1 MVFAVLVL
9 HFSRANALTQERY
22 LLLEYEKKLEEFSN
36 ENETLEINLSKSK
49 SLSNVENHLLND
61 NFVKATEVKYIQIL
75 EGSVV
80 AK

>member
-1 MVFAVLVL
+1 MVFTVLVL

-22 LLLEYEKKLEEFSN
+22 LLLEYEKKLGELSN
-36 ENETLEINLSKSK
+36 ENEMLGINLSKSK